1 MKAYAPSFLFFILL
15 LLGACVEN
23 NDPVQEGEAEVV
35 IQTATRGSHQ
45 FLIRFEG
52 DLFYPTNLPESF
64 QVLVQDPI
72 PVYIIFNKTGAEVTI
87 FKPAP
92 NDVPI
97 FDRLIPEIRIVDI
110 RRRD

>member
-1 MKAYAPSFLFFILL
+1 MKASTTSFLFFILL

-23 NDPVQEGEAEVV
+23 NDPVQVGVAEVV

-64 QVLVQDPI
+64 KVLVQEPI
-72 PVYIIFNKTGAEVTI
+72 PVYIKFTKTSEEVAI

-97 FDRLIPEIRIVDI
+97 FDRSIPEIIIVDI
-110 RRRD
+110 RSRD